1 MPQRLEARAFTLIEL
16 LIVIAIIGLT
26 ATITVAAVGGARAKA
41 RDEKRVTDLKQIQKA
56 LELSF
61 EPGSGYPVVASP
73 IVIGG
78 AATDVLCAKGASV
91 DFAADQEAATCDAGK
106 VYMGLVP
113 ANPTPNG
120 SDYAYRSTDGVSST
134 CGAAPC
140 LGYCIEASLER
151 GLPQIGLS
159 AGTVIVDQ
167 SSLRNGTCP

>member
-1 MPQRLEARAFTLIEL
+1 MSKSKRLQGFTLIEL
-16 LIVIAIIGLT
+16 LLVIAIIGLV
-26 ATITVAAVGGARAKA
+26 ATIAIAGVGGARAKA

-73 IVIGG
+73 LVIGT

-91 DFAADQEAATCDAGK
+91 SFVADQTVANCDDGK

-113 ANPTPNG
+113 SNPTPKG
-120 SDYAYRSTDGVSST
+120 AAYSYTSTDGVTSVCAS
-134 CGAAPC
+134 GPC
-140 LGYCIEASLER
+140 LGYCVESMLER
-151 GLPQIGLS
+151 GLPQIGIS
-159 AGTVIVDQ
+159 AGAVIVDQ

>member
-1 MPQRLEARAFTLIEL
+1 MSRIPRRAFTLIEL
-16 LIVIAIIGLT
+16 LLVIAIIGLI
-26 ATITVAAVGGARAKA
+26 ATVSIAAVGGARAKG

-73 IVIGG
+73 LTIGAG
-78 AATDVLCAKGASV
+78 ATDVLCSKGAV
-91 DFAADQEAATCDAGK
+91 TAFVAEQDAANCDDGK

-113 ANPTPNG
+113 SNPIPNG
-120 SDYAYRSTDGVSST
+120 SDYAYRSTDGTGST

-140 LGYCIEASLER
+140 LGYCVETTLER
-151 GLPQIGLS
+151 GLPQIGVS

>member
-1 MPQRLEARAFTLIEL
+1 MTLRQGFRAFTLIEL

-61 EPGSGYPVVASP
+61 EPGSGYPVVAGP
-73 IVIGG
+73 LVIGTG
-78 AATDVLCAKGASV
+78 ATDVLCAKGGAV
-91 DFAADQEAATCDAGK
+91 DFVADQEIANCDAGR
-106 VYMGLVP
+106 VFMGLVP

-120 SDYAYRSTDGVSST
+120 SDYAYVSTDGLAAT

-140 LGYCIEASLER
+140 LGYCVESTLER
-151 GLPQIGLS
+151 GLPQIGIA
-159 AGTVIVDQ
+159 AGAVIVDQ

>member
-1 MPQRLEARAFTLIEL
+1 MPIHQRFRGFTLIEL

-26 ATITVAAVGGARAKA
+26 ATITIAAVGGARAKA

-73 IVIGG
+73 LTLG
-78 AATDVLCAKGASV
+78 AGTTDVLCAKGAVAS
-91 DFAADQEAATCDAGK
+91 FAADQGVGNCDLGR

-120 SDYAYRSTDGVSST
+120 AAYAYRSTNGIIST
-134 CGAAPC
+134 CTTAPC
-140 LGYCIEASLER
+140 LGYCVQSSLER
-151 GLPQIGLS
+151 GLPQIELA
-159 AGTVIVDQ
+159 AGAVMVDQ